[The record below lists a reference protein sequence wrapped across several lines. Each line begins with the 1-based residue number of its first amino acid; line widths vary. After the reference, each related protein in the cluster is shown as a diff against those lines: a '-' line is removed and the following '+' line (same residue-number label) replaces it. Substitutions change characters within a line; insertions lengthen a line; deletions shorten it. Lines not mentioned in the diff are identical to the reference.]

1 VAGPRRASRR
11 RYVLLLIVLT
21 AVTLITFD
29 TRSGRKGP
37 LGVLGRGAHTV
48 VSPIEGAVSSVARP
62 IGEWWSGLTDS
73 GHLKSDNRKLRNE
86 IAKLKGEQL
95 DAEQAILDNQR
106 LHQILD
112 LPLLSSVD
120 REVGRIVGRDPGNFD
135 STLTIDKGT
144 EHGIAVDM
152 PVIAPD
158 GSLVGKV
165 IESWKGGAKIRVL
178 TDPAFAVGVQTPAHP
193 PANATTGIAQGQVA
207 SHQLRVDDFDPGAK
221 VLKGDR
227 IVTSPLSTN
236 LFPPDLRVG
245 AVTRVT
251 PEPGGQGMT
260 VQIDPYVDLGALQYV
275 VVLLWVPG
283 QGGVVRSTTT
293 SSSSTSSTTTTS
305 LSPSSV
311 AGG

>member
-21 AVTLITFD
+21 AITLITLD

-62 IGEWWSGLTDS
+62 MGDWWSGLTDS

-112 LPLLSSVD
+112 LPLLSSID
-120 REVGRIVGRDPGNFD
+120 RKVGRIVGRDPGNFD

-165 IESWKGGAKIRVL
+165 IEAWKGGAKIRVL
-178 TDPAFAVGVQTPAHP
+178 TDDEFAVGVQTPAHP
-193 PANATTGIAQGQVA
+193 PANATTGIAKGQGT
-207 SHQLRVDDFDPGAK
+207 HQLRVDDFDASAK

-227 IVTSPLSTN
+227 IVTSPISTN

-245 AVTRVT
+245 AVTRAT
-251 PEPGGQGMT
+251 PEPGGQGLT
-260 VQIDPYVDLGALQYV
+260 VSIKPDVDLGALQYV

-293 SSSSTSSTTTTS
+293 TTTLPSASVTSTTSVSSSSG
-305 LSPSSV
+305 P
-311 AGG
+311 

>member
-1 VAGPRRASRR
+1 M
-11 RYVLLLIVLT
+11 
-21 AVTLITFD
+21 
-29 TRSGRKGP
+29 
-37 LGVLGRGAHTV
+37 

-62 IGEWWSGLTDS
+62 IGDWWSGLTDS
-73 GHLKSDNRKLRNE
+73 GHLKSDNRE
-86 IAKLKGEQL
+86 A
-95 DAEQAILDNQR
+95 AQR
-106 LHQILD
+106 D
-112 LPLLSSVD
+112 REAARGSSSTPSRRSSTTSGCTRSSTFRSCRASIV
-120 REVGRIVGRDPGNFD
+120 EVGRIVGRDPGNFD

-193 PANATTGIAQGQVA
+193 PANATTGIAQGQVG

-245 AVTRVT
+245 AVTRVN
-251 PEPGGQGMT
+251 PNR
-260 VQIDPYVDLGALQYV
+260 
-275 VVLLWVPG
+275 
-283 QGGVVRSTTT
+283 VVR
-293 SSSSTSSTTTTS
+293 
-305 LSPSSV
+305 
-311 AGG
+311 A